1 MREEDKYR
9 GIGEKEVIK
18 KRNGKRS
25 KTTESG
31 GARKNKTRPNEGEPT
46 EKERLRKKKSQ
57 KEG

>member
-18 KRNGKRS
+18 KRNGKRG

-31 GARKNKTRPNEGEPT
+31 GARKNKTRPNE
-46 EKERLRKKKSQ
+46 
-57 KEG
+57 